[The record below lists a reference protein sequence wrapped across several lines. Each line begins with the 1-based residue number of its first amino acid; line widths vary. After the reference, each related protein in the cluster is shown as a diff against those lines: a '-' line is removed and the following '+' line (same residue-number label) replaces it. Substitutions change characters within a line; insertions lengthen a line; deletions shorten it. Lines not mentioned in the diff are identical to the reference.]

1 MNIKKSVLVLAAV
14 GVMSLGSIA
23 EAAGI
28 GVVNMNTLLSVY
40 PEIGVAEMK
49 IKKIESEYGPKVNA
63 EIAKIEKMTDRKA
76 QEDAYTKK
84 VLPLEKKAQE
94 EINKIMDPI
103 VDAIVAK
110 VEQVRVQKKLDVVL
124 SSPNALVTTDKSS
137 TIEDITPEVAPLVKG
152 GK

>member
-28 GVVNMNTLLSVY
+28 GVVNMNALLSVY

-94 EINKIMDPI
+94 EVNKIMDPI